1 MNFLKWANGSSALWL
16 RKCLSGS
23 HHQVWGQV
31 QRVTAN
37 ILSTSPL
44 TTTKENFGQKAKW
57 FCVPNILH
65 FLWLWH
71 WSKFPVRWSDTRMTI
86 NLSVSISRLIYCQSR
101 PGSHFLCRHHT
112 TGSKSQKA
120 VKTCKG
126 FLKFFCEGECTE
138 NVHFAKSKNIII
150 PNFST
155 FFLIQHP
162 NQLLFKWWRIV

>member
-1 MNFLKWANGSSALWL
+1 MDRAL
-16 RKCLSGS
+16 CDSGS
-23 HHQVWGQV
+23 VCQGPIIRSGAKYKEWQ
-31 QRVTAN
+31 Q
-37 ILSTSPL
+37 IFYQPPPL
-44 TTTKENFGQKAKW
+44 TTTKENFGQKGKW
-57 FCVPNILH
+57 FYVPNILH
-65 FLWLWH
+65 FLCLWH

>member
-1 MNFLKWANGSSALWL
+1 MDRAL
-16 RKCLSGS
+16 RDSGS
-23 HHQVWGQV
+23 VCQGPIIRSGAKYKEWQ
-31 QRVTAN
+31 Q
-37 ILSTSPL
+37 IFYQPPPWQLS
-44 TTTKENFGQKAKW
+44 TKENFGQKAKW
-57 FCVPNILH
+57 FCVPSILH
-65 FLWLWH
+65 FLCLWH